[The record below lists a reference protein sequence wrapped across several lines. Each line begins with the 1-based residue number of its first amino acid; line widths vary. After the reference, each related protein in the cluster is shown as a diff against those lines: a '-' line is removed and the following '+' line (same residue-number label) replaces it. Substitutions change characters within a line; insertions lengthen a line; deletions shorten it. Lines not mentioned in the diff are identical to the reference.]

1 MVAVAEHHKQAMAQ
15 SAALAAEAAGH
26 FWVRQ
31 EQLRRATLAVMV
43 VLEQPHIRA
52 VAAVA
57 REQLVLQAFLLL
69 VMAVMAY
76 LLLQTALQPPELVVA
91 AAEVKTLRA
100 EQAEVAAAALA
111 LKTLQVLLQQPILVA
126 VVVLLEASEHLL
138 AVLADRVSSSCVT
151 LGHNAERAEL

>member
-1 MVAVAEHHKQAMAQ
+1 VVAVAEHHKQATAQ

-76 LLLQTALQPPELVVA
+76 LLL
-91 AAEVKTLRA
+91 
-100 EQAEVAAAALA
+100 
-111 LKTLQVLLQQPILVA
+111 
-126 VVVLLEASEHLL
+126 
-138 AVLADRVSSSCVT
+138 
-151 LGHNAERAEL
+151 